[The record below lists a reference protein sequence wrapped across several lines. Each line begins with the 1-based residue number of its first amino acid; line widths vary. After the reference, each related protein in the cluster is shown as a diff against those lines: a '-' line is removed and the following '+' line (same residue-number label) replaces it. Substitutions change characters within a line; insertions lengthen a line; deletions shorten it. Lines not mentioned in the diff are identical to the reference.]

1 MASNGSRPHRKT
13 ALYRIGKG
21 AFLLLLAAGGF
32 TLAWQWFAPPVVKVG
47 HPTRGPAIQAVYAT
61 GNVEASVTVTIAP
74 QVGGR
79 LVALLADEGSRV
91 AQGQVLARLD
101 DSDLRA
107 SLGDEQSKLRYAE
120 QHWQR
125 EQALFQ
131 SGFATIDQ
139 LDQARST
146 LDSARATTRRLE
158 EQIKFMTLRAP
169 GAGRI
174 IRRDG
179 EVGDFIPLNQPVFYL
194 AQAGAPP
201 RITTV
206 VDEEDIAGV
215 RVGQPAQITADGY
228 PGRVFE
234 GTVAEITAKGDPLAR
249 NYRVRIALPSGTPL
263 MIGMTTEVNI
273 ILARREHALL
283 VPSTALNGNA
293 IWLVRDG
300 RAHKQTLTLGA
311 KGADRTEVQAGLN
324 DGDTFIAEPP
334 AELKDRQQVRIP
346 PDASPAGTPR

>member
-1 MASNGSRPHRKT
+1 MASNDSRSHRKS
-13 ALYRIGKG
+13 ALYRAGKG
-21 AFLLLLAAGGF
+21 AFFLLLAAG
-32 TLAWQWFAPPVVKVG
+32 LSVLLWHWLAPPMVKVG

-79 LVALLADEGSRV
+79 LVELRADEGAEV
-91 AQGQVLARLD
+91 TPGQILGRLD

-107 SLGDEQSKLRYAE
+107 SLGDEQARLRYAE
-120 QHWQR
+120 QRWQR
-125 EQALFQ
+125 VQALFS

-146 LDSARATTRRLE
+146 FDSARATTRRIE

-169 GAGRI
+169 GAGHI

-194 AQAGAPP
+194 AQSGAPP

-215 RVGQPAQITADGY
+215 KVGQPAQITADGF

-234 GTVAEITAKGDPLAR
+234 GKVAEITAKGDPLAR
-249 NYRVRIALPSGTPL
+249 NYRVRIALLPGTPL

-283 VPSTALNGNA
+283 VPSTALNGSA

-300 RAHKQTLTLGA
+300 RAHKQSLSLGA
-311 KGADRTEVQAGLN
+311 RGADRSEVLVGLN

-334 AELKDRQQVRIP
+334 AELKDGQKVRAQ
-346 PDASPAGTPR
+346 PDAAPAGTPR

>member
-1 MASNGSRPHRKT
+1 MALNGSHPHRKT
-13 ALYRIGKG
+13 ALYRVGRG
-21 AFLLLLAAGGF
+21 AFFLLLAAGILV
-32 TLAWQWFAPPVVKVG
+32 LAWHWFAPPVVKVG
-47 HPTRGPAIQAVYAT
+47 RPTRGPAIQAVYAT
-61 GNVEASVTVTIAP
+61 GNVEASVTVAIAP

-79 LVALLADEGSRV
+79 LIALLADEG
-91 AQGQVLARLD
+91 AQVKPGQVLARLD
-101 DSDLRA
+101 DGDLRA
-107 SLGDEQSKLRYAE
+107 SLSDEQSKLRYAE

-146 LDSARATTRRLE
+146 LDSARASTRHIE
-158 EQIKFMTLRAP
+158 EQIKFMSLRAP

-215 RVGQPAQITADGY
+215 RVGQPAQITADGF

-234 GTVAEITAKGDPLAR
+234 GKVAEITAKGDPMAR
-249 NYRVRIALPSGTPL
+249 NYRVRIALPPGTPL

-273 ILARREHALL
+273 ILSRREHALL

-293 IWLVRDG
+293 IWLVRDD

-334 AELKDRQQVRIP
+334 TELKDGQKVRIQTGP
-346 PDASPAGTPR
+346 APAGTP